1 LGATLLGTVQAL
13 AVALILLPAA
23 RLSVTPGG
31 AVLALAAVVL
41 TSLAAGAVGLVL
53 AATIRSIENFAG
65 VMNFAIFPML
75 FLCGAFYPVRNL
87 AAPLR
92 ALAYLNPLAYGVDL
106 LKHALLAPWS
116 AAGYGGELAV
126 GFDFAALAVFA
137 GLGLAA
143 ATPLLAREDGVTRAA
158 FPGERR

>member
-1 LGATLLGTVQAL
+1 MIRRPPRSTLFPYTTLFRSVVLFGAFLAALSTVTDRDAGVLRMLLVAPVPRGAIALGKVLGATLLGSVQAL

-92 ALAYLNPLAYGVDL
+92 EIG
-106 LKHALLAPWS
+106 
-116 AAGYGGELAV
+116 
-126 GFDFAALAVFA
+126 
-137 GLGLAA
+137 
-143 ATPLLAREDGVTRAA
+143 RAHV
-158 FPGERR
+158 